1 MFTRRPSAEGDSVHA
16 GQDEPELLPERLA
29 FDYAHGWGTLT
40 WRMAPREPA
49 EPGGGPGG
57 GLPGERP
64 GDQEQGPRPDAR
76 PRSLV
81 RKFSRTLSGGSS
93 PRSRPRFTACQVAI
107 SMHGKDSI
115 VTRHINFDSEAK
127 EHKFAASIEF
137 GRPGAYRI
145 SVRLHDE
152 LRKDWTQWSER
163 LDGEAAELQKKAVR
177 QRPQLDR
184 PHPDLPR
191 DYYRGKLR
199 ALRERK
205 VREGSEFSR
214 VQSAPTPSRSS
225 HDPLGDTPAR
235 YAPSCLHLA
244 RHIVLTR

>member
-1 MFTRRPSAEGDSVHA
+1 M
-16 GQDEPELLPERLA
+16 
-29 FDYAHGWGTLT
+29 
-40 WRMAPREPA
+40 
-49 EPGGGPGG
+49 
-57 GLPGERP
+57 
-64 GDQEQGPRPDAR
+64 
-76 PRSLV
+76 
-81 RKFSRTLSGGSS
+81 
-93 PRSRPRFTACQVAI
+93 
-107 SMHGKDSI
+107 
-115 VTRHINFDSEAK
+115 
-127 EHKFAASIEF
+127 
-137 GRPGAYRI
+137 
-145 SVRLHDE
+145 RLHDE

-163 LDGEAAELQKKAVR
+163 LDGEAAEPQKKAVR
-177 QRPQLDR
+177 GQRPQLDR

-225 HDPLGDTPAR
+225 HDPLGYTPAR